1 LLRLR
6 SAFRTTFAAVCRD
19 IEPFAA
25 EGFLALAM
33 VNGRQR
39 MVLWGG
45 NRKLLGTSLDAV
57 CLPAPQQAA
66 AGLGPASSVMAVG
79 EILLARAALASCR
92 ELSGIGI

>member
-1 LLRLR
+1 
-6 SAFRTTFAAVCRD
+6 V
-19 IEPFAA
+19 
-25 EGFLALAM
+25 
-33 VNGRQR
+33 GRQSQAAR
-39 MVLWGG
+39 HQP
-45 NRKLLGTSLDAV
+45 DAV